1 MKKLDSN
8 DLLIENAKHIHMIGI
23 GGAGMCPLAEILHS
37 LGYNITG
44 SDNNETDTLNRVR
57 NLGITVH
64 LGHSAENI
72 KGADLIIY
80 SAAIMQDNPELV
92 AARESGIPTLERS
105 YLLGYVTR
113 KYENV
118 IGVCGTHG
126 KTTVTSMIV
135 HTLFNAGLD
144 PAAVIGGK
152 LGTIGGNGR
161 VGHSDIMV
169 CESCEY
175 HDTFLHLSPNI
186 AVLLNI
192 DSDHME
198 YFKTIDNL
206 IASFQKFAAMAQTVI
221 VNADDERSMYAMR
234 DIKANIITF
243 GEDKSADYRID
254 NIVEGER
261 AAHSFKLYHKG
272 EFVTDISL
280 KIPGRHNV
288 SNAAAAAAA
297 CLSVGATPQQV
308 AAGLKTFSGAGRRF
322 EILGTPG
329 GITVADDYAH
339 HPAELKVTLKAASE
353 MGYNRVIAVFQPFT
367 FSRTAYL
374 LDDFATVLSA
384 ADIVVLSEIMGSR
397 EVNTYNIHTSQ
408 LCEKIPGAVWFKTFD
423 EIADHVSSIAKPGD
437 LIITLGCGDIYKA
450 AKKILGILSDK
461 YPQNA

>member
-23 GGAGMCPLAEILHS
+23 GGAGMCPLAEILHT

-57 NLGITVH
+57 KLGIEVH
-64 LGHSAENI
+64 LGHSADNI
-72 KGADLIIY
+72 RGADLIIY
-80 SAAIMQDNPELV
+80 SAAIMQDNPELA
-92 AARESGIPTLERS
+92 AAREQSIPALERS

-113 KYENV
+113 KYDNV

-152 LGTIGGNGR
+152 LSTIGGNGR

-175 HDTFLHLSPNI
+175 HDTFLHISPDI

-198 YFKTIDNL
+198 YFKTIENL
-206 IASFQKFAAMAQTVI
+206 IASFQKFASMANTVI
-221 VNADDERSMYAMR
+221 VNADDERSMLAMR
-234 DIKANIITF
+234 SVKSDMITF
-243 GEDKSADYRID
+243 GESDASDYRIED
-254 NIVEGER
+254 IVEGER
-261 AAHSFKLYHKG
+261 AAHSFKLYHGGKLI
-272 EFVTDISL
+272 TDIRL

-288 SNAAAAAAA
+288 SNAAAAAVA
-297 CLSVGATPQQV
+297 CLLAGASPEQI
-308 AAGLKTFSGAGRRF
+308 ASGLASFGGAGRRF

-339 HPAELKVTLKAASE
+339 HPAELKVTLRAAAD

-367 FSRTAYL
+367 FPALHICWTISHPFYQRRIL
-374 LDDFATVLSA
+374 WCSA
-384 ADIVVLSEIMGSR
+384 R
-397 EVNTYNIHTSQ
+397 
-408 LCEKIPGAVWFKTFD
+408 
-423 EIADHVSSIAKPGD
+423 
-437 LIITLGCGDIYKA
+437 
-450 AKKILGILSDK
+450 
-461 YPQNA
+461 